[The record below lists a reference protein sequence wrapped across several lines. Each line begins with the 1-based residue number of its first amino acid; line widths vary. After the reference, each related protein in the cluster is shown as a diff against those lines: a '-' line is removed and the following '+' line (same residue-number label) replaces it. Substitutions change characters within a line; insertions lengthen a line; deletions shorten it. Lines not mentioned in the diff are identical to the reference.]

1 MIDIICEC
9 DILTRTS
16 LPGTLILKMAYGYTT
31 NTEKPDPLVALAEKV
46 MAEIFSR
53 SYVVE
58 KWIVDFLP
66 ACS

>member
-1 MIDIICEC
+1 
-9 DILTRTS
+9 
-16 LPGTLILKMAYGYTT
+16 MAYGYTT

-66 ACS
+66 AGS